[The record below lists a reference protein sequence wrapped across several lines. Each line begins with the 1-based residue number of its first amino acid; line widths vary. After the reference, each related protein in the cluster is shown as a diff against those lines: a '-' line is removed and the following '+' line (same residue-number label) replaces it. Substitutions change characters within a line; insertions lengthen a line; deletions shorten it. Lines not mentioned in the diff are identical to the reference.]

1 MSFEKGLGTH
11 ADSTIIYDISGKN
24 YDYFEAYIGLD
35 TETGESS
42 DGAIFKV
49 LADNKEIYNSWV
61 IKPKERARL
70 IKLDIKGA
78 SKLTLKT
85 LKSGH
90 DWEDHTDWANAM
102 FTYKVKN
109 LSEDL
114 GLLIENSKE
123 VYKNSIEGFNI
134 GEYHYGAKG
143 ELNNYIKL
151 AEDVYKDNF
160 SSNEKKKETI
170 ILLKNALE
178 KFYSLKIEENTGD
191 FNENGSLEI
200 GDLSIISKHYGKNS
214 IDNSEEW
221 ENISKY
227 DLNKDEKIDKY
238 ELDFIIYKVL
248 N

>member
-1 MSFEKGLGTH
+1 M
-11 ADSTIIYDISGKN
+11 IGKITQ
-24 YDYFEAYIGLD
+24 IGLMQC
-35 TETGESS
+35 S
-42 DGAIFKV
+42 
-49 LADNKEIYNSWV
+49 
-61 IKPKERARL
+61 
-70 IKLDIKGA
+70 
-78 SKLTLKT
+78 
-85 LKSGH
+85 H
-90 DWEDHTDWANAM
+90 
-102 FTYKVKN
+102 KVKN